1 MKEILFTIDFILC
14 LAVAIL
20 GILITVELRKKT
32 RENYFSSLLFYLVFL
47 SAFGLYG
54 IWGQQFLHYVLTPV
68 ESPELMEKISGFLSF
83 LGIPFLV
90 TAWFM
95 LLKFTLDIRF
105 KTINIYL
112 IVAFFLVNISC
123 IILSWIFL
131 KVFSTDSIITDTSRI
146 FFTSL
151 NFLYF
156 LLAGFILIF
165 SKKTRAKYK
174 TGSSI
179 TILGWLLI
187 GSGILLSIPSLFSG
201 NAYYIDLIITL
212 LFFIG
217 MIIPMIFLRVAPLIS
232 KDSDTV
238 SIQVT
243 GFDAFCSRF
252 EISPREAEI
261 IQELCQGKSNREI
274 ADGLFITLQTVK
286 DHLYRIF
293 IKTEVKSRIQLV
305 NLVRDY
311 DSASHYFLGI

>member
-1 MKEILFTIDFILC
+1 MKEIFFTIDFVLC

-20 GILITVELRKKT
+20 GILITVELRKNT
-32 RENYFSSLLFYLVFL
+32 RQDYFSSLLYFLVFL

-54 IWGQQFLHYVLTPV
+54 IWGQQFLHYVFTPL
-68 ESPELMEKISGFLSF
+68 ESPDLIEKISGFLSF

-95 LLKFTLDIRF
+95 LLKFTQDIRF
-105 KTINIYL
+105 KTFKTYL
-112 IVAFFLVNISC
+112 IIAFFLVNTSC

-131 KVFSTDSIITDTSRI
+131 IIFSSDSIITDSSKI
-146 FFTSL
+146 FFTSFNL
-151 NFLYF
+151 LYF

-165 SKKTRAKYK
+165 SGKTKSKYK

-187 GSGILLSIPSLFSG
+187 GSGMLLSVPSLFTG
-201 NAYYIDLIITL
+201 NAYYIDLAITL

-217 MIIPMIFLRVAPLIS
+217 MIIPVIFLRMAPLIS
-232 KDSDTV
+232 KTSDA
-238 SIQVT
+238 SPKEGT
-243 GFDAFCSRF
+243 GFEEFCSRF

-261 IQELCQGKSNREI
+261 ILELCQGKSNREI

-286 DHLYRIF
+286 DHLYHIF

-305 NLVRDY
+305 NLAR
-311 DSASHYFLGI
+311 SFPNKETK

>member
-1 MKEILFTIDFILC
+1 M
-14 LAVAIL
+14 
-20 GILITVELRKKT
+20 
-32 RENYFSSLLFYLVFL
+32 VFL

-68 ESPELMEKISGFLSF
+68 ESPELIEKISSFLSF
-83 LGIPFLV
+83 LGIPFLI

-131 KVFSTDSIITDTSRI
+131 KVFSTDSVITDTSRI
-146 FFTSL
+146 FFTSF

-165 SKKTRAKYK
+165 SKKTRRKYK

-201 NAYYIDLIITL
+201 NAYFIDLFVTL
-212 LFFIG
+212 LFFVG
-217 MIIPMIFLRVAPLIS
+217 MIIPVIFLRMVPLIS
-232 KDSDTV
+232 RDSDTPP
-238 SIQVT
+238 IEVT
-243 GFDAFCSRF
+243 GFEVFCSRF
-252 EISPREAEI
+252 EISPREVEI

-274 ADGLFITLQTVK
+274 AADLFITLQTVK

-305 NLVRDY
+305 NLVRGY
-311 DSASHYFLGI
+311 DSASHIF

>member
-1 MKEILFTIDFILC
+1 MKEILFTIDFVLC
-14 LAVAIL
+14 LAIAIL
-20 GILITVELRKKT
+20 GILVTIELRKKT
-32 RENYFSSLLFYLVFL
+32 REHYLASLLFYLVFL

-68 ESPELMEKISGFLSF
+68 ESPDLMEKISGFLSF

-95 LLKFTLDIRF
+95 LLKFALDIRV
-105 KTINIYL
+105 KTIKTYL
-112 IVAFFLVNISC
+112 IVLFFLVNISC

-131 KVFSTDSIITDTSRI
+131 KVFSEDSIITDTSKI
-146 FFTSL
+146 FFTSFNL
-151 NFLYF
+151 FYF

-165 SKKTRAKYK
+165 SKGTSANFKP
-174 TGSSI
+174 GPSVP
-179 TILGWLLI
+179 ILGSLLI
-187 GSGILLSIPSLFSG
+187 GSGALSSVPSLFSG
-201 NAYYIDLIITL
+201 NTYYIDLVITL

-217 MIIPMIFLRVAPLIS
+217 MIIPVIFLRVAPLIS
-232 KDSDTV
+232 KQTGSV
-238 SIQVT
+238 PIQVD
-243 GFDAFCSRF
+243 GFETFCSRF

-261 IQELCQGKSNREI
+261 IIELCQGKSNRDI

-305 NLVRDY
+305 NLVRGYDY
-311 DSASHYFLGI
+311 NN